1 MAVAKIKPIRGTVS
15 KALVYI
21 LDTRKTTMPS
31 MFRPENC
38 LITRFPLCYN
48 DFGFLWALLSMAI
61 QKQCPEHNF
70 YAASCKEA
78 AFCLKY

>member
-21 LDTRKTTMPS
+21 LDTQKTD
-31 MFRPENC
+31 
-38 LITRFPLCYN
+38 N

-61 QKQCPEHNF
+61 QKQCPERNF

>member
-1 MAVAKIKPIRGTVS
+1 
-15 KALVYI
+15 
-21 LDTRKTTMPS
+21 

-61 QKQCPEHNF
+61 QKQCPERNF
-70 YAASCKEA
+70 YAASYKEA